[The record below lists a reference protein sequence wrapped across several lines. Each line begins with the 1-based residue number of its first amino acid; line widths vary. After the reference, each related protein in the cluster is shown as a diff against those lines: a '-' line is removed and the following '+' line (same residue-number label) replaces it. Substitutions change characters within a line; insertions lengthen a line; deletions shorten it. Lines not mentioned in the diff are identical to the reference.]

1 MQIIKTFLSITSAN
15 DVSKQARQTLHKKN
29 TKCTGTMLP
38 SDTLTYVHQFYN
50 KMVYCLVEPHKK
62 DLRIVNTCD
71 TRTHQE
77 LLKSDDAAKK
87 TKRRKKAKKDN
98 IEHRLSLR
106 WTEGS
111 AVNNYEVSF
120 EVRPTAIRR

>member
-1 MQIIKTFLSITSAN
+1 MM
-15 DVSKQARQTLHKKN
+15 D
-29 TKCTGTMLP
+29 TMLVKFP
-38 SDTLTYVHQFYN
+38 FFQLMFIFI
-50 KMVYCLVEPHKK
+50 L
-62 DLRIVNTCD
+62 I
-71 TRTHQE
+71 QE

-111 AVNNYEVSF
+111 AVNNYEGNLIILFISF
-120 EVRPTAIRR
+120 TNNTLSHILASKAALGITQF